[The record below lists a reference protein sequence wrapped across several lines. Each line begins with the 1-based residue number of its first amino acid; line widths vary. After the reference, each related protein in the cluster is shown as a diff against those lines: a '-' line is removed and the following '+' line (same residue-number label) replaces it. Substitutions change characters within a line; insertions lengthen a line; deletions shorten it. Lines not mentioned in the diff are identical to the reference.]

1 MKDDTANVF
10 KSMIQADRYKKAST
24 ITLETIYKLLNSVNN
39 SVINGFKQ
47 LLNNQTVLNN
57 KLDLIINNMASKNSV
72 GIIRYLTPRQLY
84 FMVKDGYTYEQICAI
99 SGLDI
104 NQLMEKINSY
114 ISTNT

>member
-57 KLDLIINNMASKNSV
+57 K
-72 GIIRYLTPRQLY
+72 
-84 FMVKDGYTYEQICAI
+84 
-99 SGLDI
+99 
-104 NQLMEKINSY
+104 
-114 ISTNT
+114 

>member
-1 MKDDTANVF
+1 
-10 KSMIQADRYKKAST
+10 
-24 ITLETIYKLLNSVNN
+24 
-39 SVINGFKQ
+39 
-47 LLNNQTVLNN
+47 
-57 KLDLIINNMASKNSV
+57 MASKNSV